1 MGYHLAILQLK
12 GKLMKKII
20 ILCTL
25 AAVHLFG
32 WDALQS
38 TAQVASQLNDPKVII
53 IDVSE
58 SETYSKEGHIHGA
71 YHTSIGQW
79 RTLHEKHFLIKTPD
93 EIQTLIRS
101 LGINGDSNVILYGHL
116 GSPKDLLASTYIYWA
131 MKYSGV
137 QNVAIM
143 DGGLEQW
150 KAEKRFVASDNPT
163 ASVGNFTV
171 KSAPAMVADLA
182 YVNQNLGKIP
192 MLDARPAEIYFG
204 VTAFNGVERLGHIP
218 GAMSY
223 FWTYSITPEFK
234 VKPSD
239 TLKKIFSEGFGLR
252 QNQEILVYCTGGLET
267 SFNYFVLSG
276 ILGYTNVRLYDG
288 SMREWG
294 NRQDTPMVQY
304 KWETFRPT
312 IEVIK

>member
-1 MGYHLAILQLK
+1 
-12 GKLMKKII
+12 MKKII
-20 ILCTL
+20 VLCGL
-25 AAVHLFG
+25 ALSHLFA
-32 WDALQS
+32 WEALQS
-38 TAQVASQLNDPKVII
+38 TGEVARQLNDPKVII

-58 SETYSKEGHIHGA
+58 AETYTKEGHIHGA

-79 RTLHEKHFLIKTPD
+79 RTAHEKHFLIKTPD
-93 EIQTLIRS
+93 EIQTHMRS
-101 LGINGDSNVILYGHL
+101 LGINSDSNVILYGHL
-116 GSPKDLLASTYIYWA
+116 GVPKDLLVSTYIYWA

-150 KAEKRFVASDNPT
+150 KVEKRFVVNDNPT
-163 ASVGNFTV
+163 PTEGNFTV
-171 KSAPAMVADLA
+171 KNVPNMVADLE
-182 YVNQNLGKIP
+182 YVKQNLGKIP

-223 FWTYSITPEFK
+223 FWTYSITPDFK
-234 VKPSD
+234 VKPVQ
-239 TLKKIFSEGFGLR
+239 TLQKIFSEGFGLK

-267 SFNYFVLSG
+267 SFNYFVLNG
-276 ILGYTNVRLYDG
+276 ILGYRNVKLYDG

-294 NRQDTPMVQY
+294 NRQDTPMAQY
-304 KWETFRPT
+304 KWEAFHPM

>member
-1 MGYHLAILQLK
+1 
-12 GKLMKKII
+12 MKKII
-20 ILCTL
+20 VLCVL
-25 AAVHLFG
+25 ALSHLFA
-32 WDALQS
+32 WEALQS
-38 TAQVASQLNDPKVII
+38 TGQVARQLNDPKVII

-58 SETYSKEGHIHGA
+58 PEVYSKEGHIHGA

-79 RTLHEKHFLIKTPD
+79 RTVHEKHFLIKTPD
-93 EIQTLIRS
+93 EIQTHIRS
-101 LGINGDSNVILYGHL
+101 LGINTDSNIILYGHL
-116 GSPKDLLASTYIYWA
+116 GSAKDLLASTYIYWA
-131 MKYSGV
+131 MKHSGV

-150 KAEKRFVASDNPT
+150 KGEKRFVINDNPT
-163 ASVGNFTV
+163 APEGNFTI
-171 KSAPAMVADLA
+171 KSVPNMVADLA
-182 YVNQNLGKIP
+182 YVKQNLGKIP
-192 MLDARPAEIYFG
+192 MLDARPPEIYFG
-204 VTAFNGVERLGHIP
+204 VTAFNGVEKLGHIP

-223 FWTYSITPEFK
+223 YWTYSITPEFK
-234 VKPSD
+234 VKPSE
-239 TLKKIFSEGFGLR
+239 TLKKIFSEGFGLG

-267 SFNYFVLSG
+267 SFNYFVLNG

-304 KWETFRPT
+304 KWETFHPM